1 MSTTADSNKL
11 GGTGPSSNRMKGAAG
26 FIRHNPKSDRFNI
39 LDFDHVEIWC
49 TDAKST
55 AARFCASF
63 GFHVQ
68 ATADIDSGCFKYT
81 AVVVGS
87 GSLRFLCVAPYNTN
101 APLTDA
107 ATKFQDPLPAF
118 DKEECFKFIE
128 RHGTAGRAIGL
139 KVDDAAKAYEEATK
153 HGGKGILPATTFK
166 DADGEVTYSEVTFY
180 DDVKFRFTQRT
191 AAFKGTFLPN
201 MKSMPTTMPDGSPIP
216 SFGIGRIDHI
226 VSNVPNLCELADSV
240 NSMIGLHEFAEFTAE
255 DVGTV
260 DSGLNS
266 MVMANNTETVLMPIN
281 EPTTGTRRK
290 SQIQSFLEHHKG
302 GGMQHIAITTPDI
315 VATVE
320 QMAKSSLFGGGVT
333 FMAHPGKDYYQNH
346 VPRKMGDM
354 VTPEIIAQCD
364 KFGILIDRDEEGG
377 LLQIFTKPIFD
388 RPTLFLEV
396 IQRIGCI
403 QPDGTQKPAC
413 GGFGKGNF
421 GALFKSI
428 EDWEKQRDGELP
440 QM

>member
-1 MSTTADSNKL
+1 MSAPEGKL

-26 FIRHNPKSDRFNI
+26 FVRHNPKTDRFNI

-63 GFHVQ
+63 GFHVL
-68 ATADIDSGCFKYT
+68 AVSDIDSGNFKYS
-81 AVVVGS
+81 AVVCGS
-87 GSLRFLCVAPYNTN
+87 GTLRFLCVAPYNTD
-101 APLTDA
+101 APLTDM
-107 ATKFQDPLPAF
+107 ATKFQDPLPSF
-118 DKEECFKFIE
+118 DKAECFKFVE
-128 RHGTAGRAIGL
+128 RHGTAGHTIGL
-139 KVDDAAKAYEEATK
+139 KVEDAAKAYEEATK
-153 HGGKGILPATTFK
+153 HGGKGVLPATTFA
-166 DADGEVTYSEVTFY
+166 DADGEVTYAEVLYY
-180 DDVKFRFTQRT
+180 DDVTFRFVQRT
-191 AAFKGTFLPN
+191 KEFKGAFLPH
-201 MKSMPTTMPDGSPIP
+201 MKSMPATLPSGDAIP
-216 SFGIGRIDHI
+216 SFGIKRIDHI
-226 VSNVPNLCELADSV
+226 VSNVPNLGELADKAHE
-240 NSMIGLHEFAEFTAE
+240 MIGLHEFAEFTAE

-290 SQIQSFLEHHKG
+290 SQIQSYLEHHRG
-302 GGMQHIAITTPDI
+302 GGIQHIAITTPDI
-315 VATVE
+315 VATVA
-320 QMAKSSLFGGGVT
+320 QMTKQAIIGGGVS

-346 VPRKMGDM
+346 VPRKMGNM
-354 VTPEIIAQCD
+354 VTPELIAECD
-364 KFGILIDRDEEGG
+364 KYGILIDRDEEGG

-396 IQRIGCI
+396 IQRVGCV
-403 QPDGTQKPAC
+403 QPDGSQKPAC

-440 QM
+440 PYK